1 MNEWLKKLISQISML
16 WGKWTIVQK
25 LILVGII
32 AAAIIGIVVVFSVS
46 SAPTMVPL
54 LYSPIVYEPLRDK
67 IKVRLN

>member
-32 AAAIIGIVVVFSVS
+32 AAAIIGVVVVFCV
-46 SAPTMVPL
+46 
-54 LYSPIVYEPLRDK
+54 
-67 IKVRLN
+67 